1 MEIYI
6 PEKNNFKK
14 FEVIENNGLL
24 KISNGKKVYQVDLK
38 LLDKNLYSLMI
49 DNQSYIFEAVENGKE
64 IKIILNQH
72 EYSIPVLNNR
82 EKIEAEMMGSSS
94 LSEEKGEIRA
104 PMPGLILKIE
114 VQKGDAVTVGH
125 PLIIMEAMKME
136 NEIRSQIDGK
146 IQEVQVKENQ
156 KVEKDDLLLRI
167 G

>member
-6 PEKNNFKK
+6 SEKNNLKK

-24 KISNGKKVYQVDLK
+24 EISNGKKAYQVDLK
-38 LLDKNLYSLMI
+38 LLDKNLFSLMI
-49 DNQSYIFEAVENGKE
+49 NNQSYTFEAVENGKE

-72 EYSIPVLNNR
+72 EYSVPVLNHR
-82 EKIEAEMMGSSS
+82 EKIEEEILGSSS
-94 LSEEKGEIRA
+94 LLEEKGEIRA
-104 PMPGLILKIE
+104 PMPGLVLKIE
-114 VQKGDAVTVGH
+114 VQKGNTVAVGQ

-146 IQEVQVKENQ
+146 IQEVKVTENQ

>member
-64 IKIILNQH
+64 INIILNQH

-114 VQKGDAVTVGH
+114 VQKGDTVTVGH